1 MSDWKLKILT
11 GTHAG
16 SELDLAIGTYVCGSD
31 DNDDLVF
38 QEPNLAAA
46 HFSLQVE
53 EQHIR
58 LTLLREDGVLRLNG
72 EVSDKN
78 ELVVEEVSP
87 VDIDGFQFA
96 VANGEAEWPE
106 PSVSKASVSEAS
118 IPNASSPEAQLLSQ
132 EEQPSSIPKD
142 SRGKR
147 KLATP
152 LPSRTWTDTFNRMK
166 VGLGVMGACTGLLM
180 MLAVGSMSN
189 AEKSREDSIV
199 GDRIHLESEVTQQ
212 LGLPNV
218 KVVPLAD
225 GISWLVDGYVNN
237 VSELNRLTRWVESK
251 GLQATFKVKVTE
263 ELIKG
268 AEIALTALGYSN
280 VSVFKSDKPGYLVL
294 KGNVDDDSEWEKNR
308 GRLQVDV
315 PGVMGFEDLVTADTK
330 MALAP
335 LPNLV
340 VKGIYMG
347 KTPFFVLNNGEKYF
361 VGSQLNYGYRVEE
374 ITPHM
379 LQLRRGDKL
388 IQYRLGVD

>member
-1 MSDWKLKILT
+1 MSDWKLKILS
-11 GTHAG
+11 GAHAG
-16 SELDLAIGTYVCGSD
+16 SELDLVVGKYVCGGD

-38 QEPNLAAA
+38 QEPNLLAA

-53 EQHIR
+53 EQQIR
-58 LTLLREDGVLRLNG
+58 LTLLQEGSRLLLNG
-72 EVSDKN
+72 EVSEQRD
-78 ELVVEEVSP
+78 LVVEEVTP
-87 VDIDGFQFA
+87 VAVDDFQFA
-96 VANGEAEWPE
+96 VANGPAEWPQ
-106 PSVSKASVSEAS
+106 PVVPAAPAAQPKPASGAAAADAPAS
-118 IPNASSPEAQLLSQ
+118 APT
-132 EEQPSSIPKD
+132 
-142 SRGKR
+142 
-147 KLATP
+147 TP
-152 LPSRTWTDTFNRMK
+152 LPSRSWSETFNRMK
-166 VGLGVMGACTGLLM
+166 VGLGVMGACAGLLM

-189 AEKSREDSIV
+189 AEKSKEGV
-199 GDRIHLESEVTQQ
+199 VAADRANLQSELSQT

-218 KVVPLAD
+218 KVLALAD
-225 GISWLVDGYVNN
+225 GMSWLVEGYVNDAG
-237 VSELNRLTRWVESK
+237 ELNRLARWLESK
-251 GLQATFKVKVTE
+251 NLQATLKVKVTD

-280 VSVFKSDKPGYLVL
+280 VSVFKGDRPGFLVL
-294 KGNVDDDSEWEKNR
+294 KGNVDDDVAWKKNR

-315 PGVMGFEDLVTADTK
+315 PGVIGFEDMVTADTK

-347 KTPFFVLNNGEKYF
+347 KTPFFVLSNGEKYF